1 MPKVAYSEED
11 RERIRTALITVGLDL
26 MAKQGIQHTTV
37 EQIYKTVGISRTF
50 FYSFFPTKEDLVV
63 ETLYWQQPKILAY
76 VRRLMAD
83 PALSWRDAVRQFLHA
98 CCYGERN
105 GIAVLT
111 LEEQQLLFKRLS
123 EESCRIFR
131 QKQFRLFQE
140 ILEGFGVKTDE
151 KTVWLFTN
159 LSLAVMVIRR
169 ALPDTLPLL
178 VSEAVD
184 ETVDFQIDAI
194 VDALEKRKK
203 ASGPICRDN
212 GYPPGSCAAAY
223 AAAFDIGGCSF
234 NQNKDKL
241 TDLNLFQEEKIM
253 GLFSKL
259 FKGPE
264 IDMEKSRAN
273 AAKMRALF
281 DQAVKDGDDY
291 RLIFGYTEDVSRFNY
306 GFVHGSKTKIGNLIV
321 GWNEASETIV
331 VVPTVPDLSGCGDP
345 TYYRRPEILKAY
357 RNKYPTDAFII
368 YPDRK
373 GYIGINAYDWLEDEK
388 LYVYVS
394 QEEELAAFTDFFMN
408 RFAKK

>member
-63 ETLYWQQPKILAY
+63 ETLYCQQPKILAY

-203 ASGPICRDN
+203 ASG
-212 GYPPGSCAAAY
+212 A
-223 AAAFDIGGCSF
+223 
-234 NQNKDKL
+234 
-241 TDLNLFQEEKIM
+241 
-253 GLFSKL
+253 
-259 FKGPE
+259 
-264 IDMEKSRAN
+264 DM
-273 AAKMRALF
+273 L
-281 DQAVKDGDDY
+281 G
-291 RLIFGYTEDVSRFNY
+291 
-306 GFVHGSKTKIGNLIV
+306 
-321 GWNEASETIV
+321 
-331 VVPTVPDLSGCGDP
+331 
-345 TYYRRPEILKAY
+345 
-357 RNKYPTDAFII
+357 
-368 YPDRK
+368 
-373 GYIGINAYDWLEDEK
+373 
-388 LYVYVS
+388 
-394 QEEELAAFTDFFMN
+394 
-408 RFAKK
+408 